1 MTSASRAADHTA
13 SASRTSPLIKVNHE
27 PQSSVF
33 SHWRFASTP
42 NRLRLS
48 KTVTVSQRDNSRAT
62 RLDPMNP
69 APPVTKCFATKAPL
83 QTLLAFRHDFTPAGT
98 SHLCKKPMF
107 LLLYLTRC
115 QKFDMENQH
124 IG

>member
-13 SASRTSPLIKVNHE
+13 SALRTSPLIKVNHD

-48 KTVTVSQRDNSRAT
+48 KTVTVSQRDNNRAT

-98 SHLCKKPMF
+98 ATCAKN
-107 LLLYLTRC
+107 LY
-115 QKFDMENQH
+115 FYF
-124 IG
+124 II